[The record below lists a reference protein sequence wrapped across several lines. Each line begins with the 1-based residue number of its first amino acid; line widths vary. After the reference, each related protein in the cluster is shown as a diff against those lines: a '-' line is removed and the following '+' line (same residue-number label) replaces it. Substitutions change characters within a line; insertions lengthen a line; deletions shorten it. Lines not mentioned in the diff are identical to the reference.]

1 MDSLTALMRI
11 LLYLFLTAT
20 NFAVVHAQSG
30 WSQFAH
36 AQFADHY
43 IEEYLAYA
51 SLLVVDDKLA
61 RLDGQE
67 ITLSG
72 YYIPV
77 QEEVTILSKYPNE
90 SCFFC
95 GDAGME
101 TVAQINLSSPPKT
114 PFKMDEKLT
123 VTGTL
128 RLNSTQWEYVSFILE
143 DATLVERKRR

>member
-1 MDSLTALMRI
+1 MRFLLLVLTI
-11 LLYLFLTAT
+11 
-20 NFAVVHAQSG
+20 VVTSFGLEAQSG
-30 WSQFAH
+30 WDAFAH
-36 AQFADHY
+36 ATFKDHY

-51 SLLVVDDKLA
+51 SLLEVDDRLA
-61 RLDGQE
+61 AIDGKE

-77 QEEVTILSKYPNE
+77 LEDVMIISKFPNE

-101 TVAQINLSSPPKT
+101 TVAQVNLQTPAKP
-114 PFKMDEKLT
+114 PFKMDER
-123 VTGTL
+123 VTIKGRL

-143 DATLVERKRR
+143 DAVIVDRKR

>member
-1 MDSLTALMRI
+1 MSLLISLT
-11 LLYLFLTAT
+11 TAT
-20 NFAVVHAQSG
+20 VAQSG
-30 WSQFAH
+30 WDLFSH
-36 AQFADHY
+36 AEFKDHY

-61 RLDGQE
+61 AIDGKE
-67 ITLSG
+67 VTLTG

-77 QEEVTILSKYPNE
+77 IEDVTILSKYPNE

-101 TVAQINLSSPPKT
+101 TVAQVNLAKPVKP
-114 PFKMDEKLT
+114 PFKMDERVSIK
-123 VTGTL
+123 GHL

-143 DATLVERKRR
+143 DAAVLWRDK